1 MTAER
6 PTLARLAAD
15 LASGAVSAADL
26 TGACLDSIGAEDG
39 QGRTAFVHVDRA
51 GARIAAKAVDKMRE
65 SGAALSPFAGI
76 PIAIKDLFDVAG
88 QVTRAGSKVLN
99 GPPAR
104 ADAVAVRRLRQA
116 GFILIG
122 RSNMTEFAFSG
133 LGLNPHY
140 GTPLSPWRRNEK
152 RISGGSTSGGA
163 AAVADGMAHA
173 ALGTD
178 TGGSCRI
185 PAAWCGLVGFK
196 PTAARIAREGVTPL
210 STTLDS
216 VGSIARSVDCIAAF
230 DAILTGKAP
239 KELMSRDL
247 TGMRFARIENI
258 VCDGADKSV
267 VQAYERALGA
277 IKKSGARIT
286 KVSLEPFD
294 RIAAINAKGGFAA
307 AESFAWHRR
316 LLETREAEYDP
327 RVASR
332 IKRGSGQSAADYIDL
347 LAARAALMSDAA
359 DALDSYDAMLMP
371 TTPIAPPLLADLA
384 DDEAYG
390 RINLLA
396 LRNPTLINMID
407 GCAVSLPMHW
417 PGDAPAGLMI
427 ACLCGQDRKLLAL
440 AKAVESA
447 LSGAARS

>member
-1 MTAER
+1 MSAER

-15 LASGAVSAADL
+15 LASGAASAADL
-26 TGACLDSIGAEDG
+26 TEACLDMIGAEGG
-39 QGRTAFVHVDRA
+39 QGRAAFVHVDRD
-51 GARIAAKAVDKMRE
+51 GARAAAQAVDKMRRT
-65 SGAALSPFAGI
+65 GAALSPFAGI

-99 GPPAR
+99 DPPAR
-104 ADAVAVRRLRQA
+104 TDAAAVRRLRQA

-122 RSNMTEFAFSG
+122 RANMTEFAFSG

-196 PTAARIAREGVTPL
+196 PTAARIAREGATPL

-216 VGSIARSVDCIAAF
+216 VGPIARSVDCIAAL
-230 DAILTGKAP
+230 DAILAGEAP
-239 KELMSRDL
+239 KELVNRDL
-247 TGMRFARIENI
+247 TGMRFASIENI
-258 VCDGADKSV
+258 VCDDADKTV
-267 VQAYERALGA
+267 LQTYERALSA
-277 IKKSGARIT
+277 IEKSGARIK
-286 KVSLEPFD
+286 KVSLELFD
-294 RIAAINAKGGFAA
+294 RIAAMNSKGGFAA

-347 LAARAALMSDAA
+347 LAARAALISDAA
-359 DALDSYDAMLMP
+359 DALDGYDAMLMP
-371 TTPIAPPLLADLA
+371 TTPIAPPRLVDLA

-407 GCAVSLPMHW
+407 GCAVSLPMHA
-417 PGDAPAGLMI
+417 PGEAPSGLMVAGLV
-427 ACLCGQDRKLLAL
+427 GEDRKLLAL
-440 AKAVESA
+440 AKAVESV